1 MVSISSIPHSVPV
14 PLSPNLGNK
23 TQYTDGKEKMFP
35 FVC

>member
-14 PLSPNLGNK
+14 PLSPNLGSK

-35 FVC
+35 FMC